1 MKHFTSKATHFL
13 WICFCEVQISF
24 FFFFFF
30 YKISNKS
37 VCCVSPYVRVVL
49 CHITLCSQNR
59 DCSCKQQQPLAKTMQ
74 ESCNRPNVETCSGL
88 YSWTSLAVSIPSP
101 TEKPLLS
108 LLLSTNMKHIIKY
121 LPFFLYFSHTNRCI
135 TSVPIGMVSC

>member
-1 MKHFTSKATHFL
+1 MIFQLGFQRHIRTSLRKMKHFTHKATHFL
-13 WICFCEVQISF
+13 RICSFEVHISV
-24 FFFFFF
+24 F

-37 VCCVSPYVRVVL
+37 VCCVSPYVQAVL

-59 DCSCKQQQPLAKTMQ
+59 DHSCKHQQPLPKTMQ
-74 ESCNRPNVETCSGL
+74 ESCNRPNGETCSGL
-88 YSWTSLAVSIPSP
+88 YSGTSLAVSIPSP

-121 LPFFLYFSHTNRCI
+121 LP
-135 TSVPIGMVSC
+135 SCL